1 VHPPLAQADA
11 PPPPVPLTFHGWH
24 SAELDRRRQE
34 LRQQKRLQ
42 GQRQRQ
48 RQQQGG
54 AAAGAITP
62 SSFSS
67 SSSTASSHS
76 PSSGGR
82 VGGGR
87 RRLWLPALLPLVAQ
101 TDSQSP
107 SVREPQ
113 PLPLGGV
120 GGGPK
125 GTARKWKKQGGRGTA
140 IGAEPVAMLA
150 VPKSAR
156 GRRKRGGV
164 GGSAG
169 RGGVARS
176 CSVPARPPGSRT
188 HIAALPMSDYRP
200 PGADGSPPADSCAA
214 AAVGGGGSVGSRDP
228 HTLTLSGSPSFSALL
243 SRVARRRP
251 EMASQPLVIL
261 VRRGLTA
268 QSQIL
273 AA

>member
-1 VHPPLAQADA
+1 VHPPLAQAYA

-156 GRRKRGGV
+156 GRRKRGQC
-164 GGSAG
+164 GSG
-169 RGGVARS
+169 
-176 CSVPARPPGSRT
+176 
-188 HIAALPMSDYRP
+188 
-200 PGADGSPPADSCAA
+200 
-214 AAVGGGGSVGSRDP
+214 
-228 HTLTLSGSPSFSALL
+228 
-243 SRVARRRP
+243 RRRAFVLGAGTAARLTHAYSGAP
-251 EMASQPLVIL
+251 YVGLPPTGRRRLASS
-261 VRRGLTA
+261 GLLC
-268 QSQIL
+268 SGGCWRWGIGWL
-273 AA
+273 A